1 MDNIGYFTA
10 LYSFLS
16 FLGDCFYSSL
26 SSFSNFI
33 SPFSASYLF
42 RKFSITISI
51 RLLTLLFSR
60 LAMYSN
66 FFLFSSFVLIS
77 ICGFLLGNFFLL
89 FTPKVLT
96 WCITFDIMCPIKVIH
111 LDICYITFVL
121 FPCYALG
128 ELG

>member
-1 MDNIGYFTA
+1 MDNIGYFIA
-10 LYSFLS
+10 LYSFLP
-16 FLGDCFYSSL
+16 FAGDCCYSSL
-26 SSFSNFI
+26 LLFFGFI
-33 SPFSASYLF
+33 SPFSVSYLF

-66 FFLFSSFVLIS
+66 LFLFSSFVLIS

-96 WCITFDIMCPIKVIH
+96 WCITFGI
-111 LDICYITFVL
+111 ICL
-121 FPCYALG
+121 SK
-128 ELG
+128 